1 MGFMTTELACLAWT
15 LVLAL
20 VHILLPAAL
29 RTRETG
35 VGYNVSA
42 RDAEGPPV
50 GKITG
55 RLQRAQ
61 RNFFETLPV
70 ITAAIIIAHITG
82 RNSALTWWGAMLYLW
97 ARIVYLPLYA
107 FGIPYI
113 RTLVWLVSLLGII
126 LTLVAVLYPAS

>member
-1 MGFMTTELACLAWT
+1 MTTELTLLAWT

-20 VHILLPAAL
+20 VQILLPAML
-29 RTRETG
+29 RTGETG
-35 VGYNVSA
+35 VSYNASA

-61 RNFFETLPV
+61 RNLFETLP
-70 ITAAIIIAHITG
+70 IIAAGLIIAHIAG
-82 RNSALTWWGAMLYLW
+82 RNGALTWWGAMLYFW

-107 FGIPYI
+107 LGVPYV
-113 RTLVWLVSLLGII
+113 RSLVWLVSLLGTI
-126 LTLVAVLYPAS
+126 LVLVAILMPSL